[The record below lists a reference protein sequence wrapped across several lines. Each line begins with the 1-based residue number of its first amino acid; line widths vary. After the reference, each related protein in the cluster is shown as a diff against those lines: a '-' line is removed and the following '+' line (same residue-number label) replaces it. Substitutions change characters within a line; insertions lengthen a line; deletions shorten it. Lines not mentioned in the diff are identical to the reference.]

1 MPDIL
6 TQHNVA
12 ALGTLERLTD
22 HSTATAA
29 STGDA
34 TSVTGNTIDRMG
46 FPGGSMPRSAVMG
59 VCYEVTL
66 GSGKTLSLGY
76 AVQDSA
82 DGSTWADFQT
92 ATYAVVTTG
101 GSGGTTNKGTFE
113 VPVDLNGARRYTR
126 YNYNPDLS
134 ATGTDTLYA
143 DGVGF
148 FAGFDRLAAPTVD
161 TV

>member
-6 TQHNVA
+6 TQKNVA
-12 ALGTLERLTD
+12 SLGTMLRLTD

-29 STGDA
+29 GTGDA

-46 FPGGSMPRSAVMG
+46 FSTGSMPRSALMG
-59 VCYEVTL
+59 VTYEATL
-66 GSGKTLSLGY
+66 ASGKTLSVGY

-82 DGSTWADFQT
+82 DGTNYSDYQT
-92 ATYAVVTTG
+92 AAFVVVTTG
-101 GSGGTTNKGTFE
+101 ASGGSTNKGTFE
-113 VPVDLNGARRYTR
+113 VPVDLNNARRYVR
-126 YNYNPDLS
+126 FNYQPDLS

-148 FAGFDRLAAPTVD
+148 LAGFDRLAAPTAD